1 MDKGL
6 KVYCDMDT
14 DGGGW
19 TVSSFYFL
27 QIKSPNIGLMYA
39 ICIYG
44 YIVAVRVPT
53 NFISHN
59 VVSSTPHYERGSNSQ
74 L

>member
-1 MDKGL
+1 MDEGL

-27 QIKSPNIGLMYA
+27 QIKSPNISLMYA
-39 ICIYG
+39 ICIYVL
-44 YIVAVRVPT
+44 IVVAV
-53 NFISHN
+53 
-59 VVSSTPHYERGSNSQ
+59 VVVME
-74 L
+74 

>member
-1 MDKGL
+1 MDEGL

-19 TVSSFYFL
+19 TVSSFYFP

-39 ICIYG
+39 ICIY
-44 YIVAVRVPT
+44 VLNSVFALRKEKK
-53 NFISHN
+53 
-59 VVSSTPHYERGSNSQ
+59 SSILCVLDRFC
-74 L
+74 

>member
-1 MDKGL
+1 MDDGL

-27 QIKSPNIGLMYA
+27 QIKSPIIGLMYA
-39 ICIYG
+39 ICIYVLTEG
-44 YIVAVRVPT
+44 P
-53 NFISHN
+53 SW
-59 VVSSTPHYERGSNSQ
+59 

>member
-1 MDKGL
+1 MEEGL

-27 QIKSPNIGLMYA
+27 QIKSPNIALMYM
-39 ICIYG
+39 YL
-44 YIVAVRVPT
+44 VLFMLFV
-53 NFISHN
+53 FIFVLGPSW
-59 VVSSTPHYERGSNSQ
+59 

>member
-1 MDKGL
+1 MDDGL

-39 ICIYG
+39 ICIYVL
-44 YIVAVRVPT
+44 IVVAV
-53 NFISHN
+53 
-59 VVSSTPHYERGSNSQ
+59 VVVME
-74 L
+74 

>member
-1 MDKGL
+1 MDEGL

-27 QIKSPNIGLMYA
+27 QVKSPDIGLMYL
-39 ICIYG
+39 
-44 YIVAVRVPT
+44 VLFMLFV
-53 NFISHN
+53 FIFVHWGRRGCDRM
-59 VVSSTPHYERGSNSQ
+59 VVG
-74 L
+74 